1 MEDDGERIED
11 TLRRECNV
19 LYYETQL
26 LTGATIMVRKT
37 LFLILLLL
45 LSFRLSAQDA
55 AKPDQNK
62 PEFKPE
68 FPKETVSES
77 KHSATINEKL
87 VNYTVRAGNIVLKE
101 ENGKP
106 KASFFFIAYT
116 KDGITDV
123 GTRSITF
130 AFNGGPGSSSVWLHL
145 GVLGPRRVAMADDG
159 SALPPPYKLT
169 DNNYSILDVT
179 DLVFIDPISTGYSR
193 PVPGEEA
200 QQYHGVQE
208 DIESVGKFIRLWT
221 TRYQRWASPK
231 FLCGESYG
239 TTRAAGLAGYLQQEQ
254 GMYLN
259 GVILVSAVLDFATG
273 EFVRG
278 NDLPFI
284 TFLPTYT
291 ATAWYHK
298 QLPPDLQANLSKT
311 LHQVESFALN
321 EYTLALMKGDALSA
335 TERMSVVDQLSRF
348 TGLPKEYIEQ
358 TNLRIY
364 DYRFTKELLRDQ
376 GIVVGRLD
384 SRFKG
389 YDYDSAGE
397 SGEADPSYSAILGSF
412 TATLNNYVR
421 TDLKYESDLPY
432 EILTNV
438 YPWDYGRFK
447 NQYVNVSEPL
457 RTAMTQN
464 PYLKVFVA
472 NGYYDLAT
480 PYFATKYTFDHLG
493 LPSIYKSNVSMGY
506 YESGH
511 MMYINKPS
519 LILFKADLSN
529 FILSSTGK

>member
-1 MEDDGERIED
+1 
-11 TLRRECNV
+11 
-19 LYYETQL
+19 
-26 LTGATIMVRKT
+26 MVRKT
-37 LFLILLLL
+37 LFLILVLL
-45 LSFRLSAQDA
+45 LSLQVFAQDA
-55 AKPDQNK
+55 AKSNSDK

-77 KHSATINEKL
+77 KHSATINGN
-87 VNYTVRAGNIVLKE
+87 VINYTVRAGNIVLKE
-101 ENGKP
+101 EDGRP

-116 KDGITDV
+116 KDGIDAA
-123 GTRSITF
+123 TRPIMY

-179 DLVFIDPISTGYSR
+179 DLVFIDPVSTGYSR
-193 PVPGEEA
+193 PVPGEDA
-200 QQYHGVQE
+200 KQYHGVQE

-239 TTRAAGLAGYLQQEQ
+239 TTRAAGLAGYLQEQ
-254 GMYLN
+254 DGMYLN
-259 GVILVSAVLDFATG
+259 GVILISAILDFATG
-273 EFVRG
+273 EFGRG

-284 TFLPTYT
+284 TFLPTFT

-298 QLPPDLQANLSKT
+298 QLAPDLQADLRKT
-311 LHQVESFALN
+311 LEQVESFALN
-321 EYTLALMKGDALSA
+321 EYAQALMKGDALSA
-335 TERMSVVDQLSRF
+335 AERKSVVDQLSRF
-348 TGLPKEYIEQ
+348 TGLSKEYIEQ
-358 TNLRIY
+358 TNLRIW
-364 DYRFTKELLRDQ
+364 DYRFTKQLLRNQ
-376 GIVVGRLD
+376 GVVVGRLD

-397 SGEADPSYSAILGSF
+397 SGEGDPSYSAILGSF
-412 TATLNNYVR
+412 TSTLNTYVR

-438 YPWDYGRFK
+438 SPWNYGQYK

-457 RTAMTQN
+457 RTAITEN

-472 NGYYDLAT
+472 NGYYDLAC
-480 PYFATKYTFDHLG
+480 PYFATRYTFDHLG
-493 LPSIYKSNVSMGY
+493 LPSIYRNNVSMGY
-506 YESGH
+506 YEAGH

-519 LILFKADLSN
+519 LIQLKADLAK
-529 FILSSTGK
+529 FIQSAIAR